1 MVVTAFF
8 FAEIP
13 LQIAIWGV
21 VNCSISRGENG
32 WEETIASTAS
42 VATLA
47 NFCFREP
54 FPLNTKLLVGR
65 LPNPYAERTVPP
77 YGKA

>member
-8 FAEIP
+8 FADFP

-21 VNCSISRGENG
+21 VNCSISRGKKD

-42 VATLA
+42 EYPLA
-47 NFCFREP
+47 IFGFREP
-54 FPLNTKLLVGR
+54 SP
-65 LPNPYAERTVPP
+65 
-77 YGKA
+77 